1 MPVTLKEI
9 LNTSIMSQAK
19 VRTCSSVSLI
29 IRPVESIAVIEI
41 PVENF
46 VRKNELV
53 LSTAMGCNNDL
64 EIFSE
69 LVQNIIDS
77 EAAALVIAVGRHVKS
92 IPEEILQLADK
103 QGFPIIEIPWE
114 IRFADI
120 IDVVLTE
127 LHNWHLNNLK
137 KYEGLRNKLLN
148 LFLGDFSLSD
158 ALELLRKELG
168 SPAIIIDNEGK
179 IKGRSNYSDAFLEI
193 LTPYLNKAFSL
204 ENNNAS
210 VEALDL
216 PEDSILKYS
225 IQSADKHHGY
235 MLMELKSVKV
245 QEAYFVRDKDNILR
259 HIIPIIMLWFQREQA
274 IRETEIRLRDDFV
287 WSIAKG
293 EIDSWEH
300 MSSRA
305 KSLGYDLT
313 VPYVCIVGLFDDLEK
328 SYKHGRPMEADYEQW
343 LYQSINTVKEQVLWV
358 GKHLK
363 LKVMVTYQQER
374 LVVFLEVQDNQI
386 HKIPNSFLDIVENRL
401 HKFLPGMIMSWGIGE
416 NHVGL
421 KTFSESFMDANT
433 ALDMCYRQEGPGH
446 RSTYARTGIYR
457 VLGMLSSNPELQE
470 ISRLAIGELIKYDEH
485 RGLNLL
491 DTLKTY
497 IQNQGNVSRTARELN
512 LHRQSLLYR
521 LRKIEALTNR
531 SLVNTDDLFLLDLCI
546 RLWMHPKK

>member
-19 VRTCSSVSLI
+19 VRTCGSISSI
-29 IRPVESIAVIEI
+29 IRPVEAIAVIEI

-53 LSTAMGCNNDL
+53 LSTAMGCNNAL
-64 EIFSE
+64 EIFRE

-137 KYEGLRNKLLN
+137 KYESLRNKLLN
-148 LFLGDFSLSD
+148 VFLGDFNLSD

-168 SPAIIIDNEGK
+168 SSAVIIDNEGK
-179 IKGRSNYSDAFLEI
+179 IKGKSKYSDAFLEI

-204 ENNNAS
+204 KNNNVS
-210 VEALDL
+210 VESLNL

-235 MLMELKSVKV
+235 MLMEPKSVKV
-245 QEAYFVRDKDNILR
+245 QEAYFIKDKDNILR

-305 KSLGYDLT
+305 KSMGYDLT

-328 SYKHGRPMEADYEQW
+328 SYKNSRSTEADYEQW

-386 HKIPNSFLDIVENRL
+386 HQIPNSFLDIVENRL
-401 HKFLPGMIMSWGIGE
+401 RKFLPGMIMSWGIGE

-457 VLGMLSSNPELQE
+457 VLGMLSSNSELQE
-470 ISRLAIGELIKYDEH
+470 ISRLAIGELIKYDDH

-497 IQNQGNVSRTARELN
+497 IQNQGNVSQTARELN

-546 RLWMHPKK
+546 RLWMHPKN